1 MLVAAPSLNLSGIVT
16 IYDLLPAVPS
26 NIKNHAMLAE
36 NSAQNLKKFLL
47 PDTAPSVH
55 PSAFIAPGAIVL
67 GAVEIGSESS
77 VWYSSVLR
85 GDINRIVLG
94 HQTNVQDGCVLH
106 VSDDFACVLGDRVTV
121 GHRAVIHACT
131 VGDEVLVGMGAIIL
145 DGAQIGPRCIIA
157 AGALVTKGAVIPE
170 GSLVVGAPAK
180 VVRSLTPEE
189 MAKVR
194 EHVIVGARLFDDVV
208 TDFDRHAR
216 DVALY
221 HHARWDG
228 SGYPTVADLR
238 QLQKDAP
245 HAAGPMIDPRGENIP
260 LFARIVALADVY
272 DALVTPRAYKKAWSV
287 AEALE
292 AIRAEAGRQ
301 FDPEL
306 AELMPDVIHRR
317 AARIRTEAA

>member
-1 MLVAAPSLNLSGIVT
+1 MP
-16 IYDLLPAVPS
+16 
-26 NIKNHAMLAE
+26 AE

-47 PDTAPSVH
+47 PDATPSVH
-55 PSAFIAPGAIVL
+55 PSAFIAPGAVVL

-121 GHRAVIHACT
+121 GHRAVVHACT

-145 DGAQIGPRCIIA
+145 DGAQIGPRSIIA

-189 MAKVR
+189 MAANVK
-194 EHVIVGARLFDDVV
+194 L
-208 TDFDRHAR
+208 
-216 DVALY
+216 ALKY
-221 HHARWDG
+221 VELSRR
-228 SGYPTVADLR
+228 YLDLG
-238 QLQKDAP
+238 LQ
-245 HAAGPMIDPRGENIP
+245 RGE
-260 LFARIVALADVY
+260 
-272 DALVTPRAYKKAWSV
+272 
-287 AEALE
+287 
-292 AIRAEAGRQ
+292 
-301 FDPEL
+301 
-306 AELMPDVIHRR
+306 
-317 AARIRTEAA
+317 